1 MNKKSGVF
9 EPTGTSKILLTEAL
23 KKSRGKKNILDLG
36 CGSGFIG
43 ISILERYK
51 SKNLYFSDISKNAVL
66 ETLKNL
72 KKKNLSAKELKIGSN
87 LDCWKNYKF
96 DLIICDVA
104 AVSTKLE
111 GISDWYS
118 NNVPNDSGIDG
129 TKNLIN
135 VIKKSKK
142 FLTSDGSI
150 ILTVISLSNIKKIEK
165 GIYTYFNNVKILK
178 SQKWPF
184 PNKFYKKI
192 EELIKYKKK
201 NLINFN
207 EIIKGFYYFE
217 TVIYIASNDK

>member
-150 ILTVISLSNIKKIEK
+150 IFTVISLSNIKKIEK